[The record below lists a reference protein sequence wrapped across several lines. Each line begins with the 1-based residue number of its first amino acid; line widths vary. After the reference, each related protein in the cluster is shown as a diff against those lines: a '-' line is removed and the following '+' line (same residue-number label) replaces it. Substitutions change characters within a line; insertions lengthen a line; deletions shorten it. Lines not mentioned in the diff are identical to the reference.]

1 MEHSRHGDRKVTE
14 TWSCCGTRGKTQSV
28 KQMSPRAT
36 DPVMCPLHLRRQ
48 ADQGKGWMFSD
59 YLPCPHLTILQDP
72 LCEDGALSTWLLVM
86 ETRASLET
94 RPFLGAPIPSL
105 TGPCP
110 PSGFLPPVSLTAPPP
125 ASPPSTQ
132 HLLLWVLHQPP
143 ASCFSH
149 PVSAPPEPHVK

>member
-86 ETRASLET
+86 ETRASLGT
-94 RPFLGAPIPSL
+94 CPFLEAPIPSL
-105 TGPCP
+105 TRPCP
-110 PSGFLPPVSLTAPPP
+110 PSGFLPPVSHHCPTSCFFTLHS
-125 ASPPSTQ
+125 ASLAS
-132 HLLLWVLHQPP
+132 VSAP
-143 ASCFSH
+143 ASCLLSQS
-149 PVSAPPEPHVK
+149 PCPSPM